1 MYLLTM
7 FCMDDSTKYNILDD
21 VTQSKTRF
29 LQATQYRVS
38 GNRIENKG
46 GISGYSQSWA
56 RMEEELDSTVVSLK
70 QSTR

>member
-38 GNRIENKG
+38 GNRIENNFW
-46 GISGYSQSWA
+46 I
-56 RMEEELDSTVVSLK
+56 
-70 QSTR
+70 